1 MRTYVSTFLFLTGA
15 SNIVYIFSVNEL
27 TLTCIVV
34 INKPV
39 AFFAF
44 RETEEPATE
53 NEKNVAAE
61 KPDPEKQSGE
71 EDAGDVKKENPV
83 NEPEEKEPENKVSI
97 FLGVFLF
104 PNLKEITP
112 A

>member
-1 MRTYVSTFLFLTGA
+1 M
-15 SNIVYIFSVNEL
+15 
-27 TLTCIVV
+27 
-34 INKPV
+34 
-39 AFFAF
+39 
-44 RETEEPATE
+44 
-53 NEKNVAAE
+53 AAE
-61 KPDPEKQSGE
+61 KPDPEKQLGE

-97 FLGVFLF
+97 YLGFFLF